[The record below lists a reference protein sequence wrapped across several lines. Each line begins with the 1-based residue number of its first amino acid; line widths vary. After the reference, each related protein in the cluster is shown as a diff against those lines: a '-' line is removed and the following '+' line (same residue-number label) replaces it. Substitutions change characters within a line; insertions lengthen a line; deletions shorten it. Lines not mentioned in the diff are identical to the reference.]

1 MKIAA
6 SEMTMNTF
14 TSAITQSQLGV
25 NVNPIK
31 ADIQEKCIKFYM
43 FMVIRTQLV
52 YVRVAS
58 CVGICDCVFVCVCNE
73 VRLVCLWLCS
83 GVGVV

>member
-6 SEMTMNTF
+6 SEMTMNKF

-43 FMVIRTQLV
+43 FMVICTQLV

>member
-1 MKIAA
+1 
-6 SEMTMNTF
+6 
-14 TSAITQSQLGV
+14 
-25 NVNPIK
+25 
-31 ADIQEKCIKFYM
+31 
-43 FMVIRTQLV
+43 MVICTQLV

-58 CVGICDCVFVCVCNE
+58 CVGICVCVFVCVFNE